1 MRRETNI
8 SMSELFLL
16 AVYPNLSLG
25 VSVVF
30 DTLVAVSNETL
41 QNFNNK

>member
-16 AVYPNLSLG
+16 AAYPNLSPV

-30 DTLVAVSNETL
+30 DTLVAVSNKTL
-41 QNFNNK
+41 QNFKNK